1 MNRLGE
7 EANGIGGITVEEQE
21 KEQQFPSGCPGR
33 LEQGFPFFVENQLL
47 LTFLASCQSASISAM
62 VRSERLR
69 DCFFAPAST

>member
-1 MNRLGE
+1 MNRRGE
-7 EANGIGGITVEEQE
+7 QEKGVVEIAVQEQE

-47 LTFLASCQSASISAM
+47 LTFLASCQSTSISAM